1 MGKRARAGVKRA
13 QSVRGNSEA
22 AADPAEDVLDNICA
36 TLATAITEGA
46 LKPGEK
52 ILDDTIA
59 EHFGVS
65 RTVVRGALDILRR
78 DHLLERKRNLGAFV
92 AAPSVEEAEQLFE
105 ARHALEGVILT
116 LVVARATDQGLDR
129 LEALNEEESQHPET
143 SESGEKH
150 GHASRF
156 HVELAKL
163 GQNDLLTET
172 LEKTIARVAL
182 VNALYEVGR
191 RDNCGD
197 HRDIIAALRR
207 RDLGAA
213 QKRMEEHLTELKGR
227 VRLTPNLGNQQ
238 SFANALKKFSAR

>member
-1 MGKRARAGVKRA
+1 MGRRARPGAKRAESA
-13 QSVRGNSEA
+13 SSNGNVGT
-22 AADPAEDVLDNICA
+22 DPAEDVLDSICA

-92 AAPSVEEAEQLFE
+92 AAPSVEDAEQLFE
-105 ARHALEGVILT
+105 ARHALEGVILA
-116 LVVARATDQGLDR
+116 LVVARATDEGLNR
-129 LEALNEEESQHPET
+129 LEALNEEESHVPEN
-143 SESGEKH
+143 GEKH
-150 GHASRF
+150 GRAPQF

-163 GQNDLLTET
+163 GENDLLTET
-172 LEKTIARVAL
+172 LGKILARVAL
-182 VNALYEVGR
+182 VNSLYEVGR

-197 HRDIIAALRR
+197 HRNIIAALRR
-207 RDLGAA
+207 RDLPAV
-213 QKRMEEHLTELKGR
+213 QERMEEHLADLKGR

-238 SFANALKKFSAR
+238 SFANALKKFSAK